1 MVAFQIGQ
9 MRSLFIVCQM
19 RTNSIRHYHNEAAII
34 HVQPMLRQTSQSIN
48 RARMGYRAQRGA
60 LRHDL
65 VVRGREE
72 KDALC
77 GLCSIGTTCK
87 TSFNSF

>member
-34 HVQPMLRQTSQSIN
+34 HVQPIAFYN
-48 RARMGYRAQRGA
+48 WEMG
-60 LRHDL
+60 H
-65 VVRGREE
+65 REE
-72 KDALC
+72 GYEETRVVDLRRADPKDTRSKFSA
-77 GLCSIGTTCK
+77 
-87 TSFNSF
+87 